1 MRMAVIQMPGRKGG
15 DETGMITKW
24 HKKTGDWVAEGDE
37 LFSFDTDDGTY
48 TVKSQKAGRLV
59 AVFVPE
65 GEIVHC
71 PADVGMLTTAT
82 PDSVLKLG
90 RQQFLDET
98 KPLEAREPA
107 AEEQEEE
114 LPEEEPAEEAFEEEI
129 PEEEPEQESFA
140 EEFPEE
146 EITAEAQPEA
156 EPLPEED
163 AEFSE
168 EELLEY
174 VEEDLS
180 DLEASEAPEDADEAE
195 EDEETIVSEE
205 ELLQYVEEDT
215 AELEAMDEAT
225 DEPEEESEAAEEPVE
240 EPCAEVCE
248 CAAKPAALTAQADM
262 TLCMDII
269 ARTGVKLAAM
279 VRFAAMHTPLNACL
293 QPVEADNLRALDA
306 LDVLPN
312 VCDLSALGVTN
323 VSKTAGCGA
332 FELLVPAV
340 HNAWRVNNDALE
352 VYPCLNLTLAF
363 DENALALEDA
373 AAALRETCGK
383 LENFIDLLI

>member
-1 MRMAVIQMPGRKGG
+1 MRIAVIQMPGRKGG

-48 TVKSQKAGRLV
+48 PVKSQKAGRLV

-65 GEIVHC
+65 GEIVHR

-146 EITAEAQPEA
+146 EMAEEVQPEA
-156 EPLPEED
+156 EALPEED

-174 VEEDLS
+174 VEDDLS

-215 AELEAMDEAT
+215 AELEAMDEAA

-293 QPVEADNLRALDA
+293 QPVQAYSLRALDA
-306 LDVLPN
+306 LDVLPD
-312 VCDLSALGVTN
+312 VCDLSKLGVTN
-323 VSKTAGCGA
+323 ASKTTGCCEV
-332 FELLVPAV
+332 ELLVPAV
-340 HNAWRVNNDALE
+340 HDAWRVSNDAQE
-352 VYPCLNLTLAF
+352 VYPCLNLTLVF

>member
-146 EITAEAQPEA
+146 EMAEEVQPEA
-156 EPLPEED
+156 EALPEERIIG
-163 AEFSE
+163 
-168 EELLEY
+168 
-174 VEEDLS
+174 VE
-180 DLEASEAPEDADEAE
+180 
-195 EDEETIVSEE
+195 
-205 ELLQYVEEDT
+205 
-215 AELEAMDEAT
+215 
-225 DEPEEESEAAEEPVE
+225 
-240 EPCAEVCE
+240 
-248 CAAKPAALTAQADM
+248 
-262 TLCMDII
+262 
-269 ARTGVKLAAM
+269 TGGCP
-279 VRFAAMHTPLNACL
+279 HT
-293 QPVEADNLRALDA
+293 
-306 LDVLPN
+306 
-312 VCDLSALGVTN
+312 
-323 VSKTAGCGA
+323 GA
-332 FELLVPAV
+332 
-340 HNAWRVNNDALE
+340 
-352 VYPCLNLTLAF
+352 
-363 DENALALEDA
+363 
-373 AAALRETCGK
+373 
-383 LENFIDLLI
+383 

>member
-146 EITAEAQPEA
+146 EMAEEVQPEA
-156 EPLPEED
+156 EALPEED

-174 VEEDLS
+174 VEDDLS

-262 TLCMDII
+262 TLCMDIA

-306 LDVLPN
+306 LDVLPD
-312 VCDLSALGVTN
+312 VCDLSELGVTN
-323 VSKTAGCGA
+323 ASKTAGCCEV
-332 FELLVPAV
+332 ELLVPAV
-340 HNAWRVNNDALE
+340 HDAWRVSNDAQE
-352 VYPCLNLTLAF
+352 VYPCLNLTLVF

>member
-146 EITAEAQPEA
+146 EMAEEVQPEA
-156 EPLPEED
+156 EALPEED

-174 VEEDLS
+174 VEDDLS

-262 TLCMDII
+262 TLCMDIV

-293 QPVEADNLRALDA
+293 QPVQADSLRALDA
-306 LDVLPN
+306 LDVLPD
-312 VCDLSALGVTN
+312 VCDLSKLGVTN

-340 HNAWRVNNDALE
+340 HDAWRVNNDALE

-363 DENALALEDA
+363 DENTLALEDA
-373 AAALRETCGK
+373 AAALRETCDK

>member
-1 MRMAVIQMPGRKGG
+1 MAVIQRPGRKGG

-65 GEIVHC
+65 GEVVHC

-90 RQQFLDET
+90 RQQYLDET

-107 AEEQEEE
+107 VQEPEEEVQEEVFEDEFPEEEPCEEIHEEE
-114 LPEEEPAEEAFEEEI
+114 LPEEEPAEEA
-129 PEEEPEQESFA
+129 
-140 EEFPEE
+140 
-146 EITAEAQPEA
+146 QPEA
-156 EPLPEED
+156 EPLAEEE

-174 VEEDLS
+174 VEDDLS
-180 DLEASEAPEDADEAE
+180 DLEASEATEEVAEEEEAE
-195 EDEETIVSEE
+195 EVEETIVSEE

-215 AELEAMDEAT
+215 AELEVLDEAA
-225 DEPEEESEAAEEPVE
+225 DEPEEEPEAAEEEPEE
-240 EPCAEVCE
+240 EPCCCE
-248 CAAKPAALTAQADM
+248 AACAKPASLTAQADM
-262 TLCMDII
+262 TLCMDIA
-269 ARTGVKLAAM
+269 ARTGVKLASM
-279 VRFAAMHTPLNACL
+279 VRFAAMHTQLNACL
-293 QPVEADNLRALDA
+293 QPVEADSLRALDA
-306 LDVLPN
+306 LEILPD
-312 VCDLSALGVTN
+312 VCDLSALGVTAA
-323 VSKTAGCGA
+323 SKTAACCA
-332 FELLVPAV
+332 VDLLVPAV
-340 HNAWRVNNDALE
+340 HDAWRVNNDALE

-363 DENALALEDA
+363 DENVLALEDA
-373 AAALRETCGK
+373 AAALKETCEK
-383 LENFIDLLI
+383 LENLIDLLI